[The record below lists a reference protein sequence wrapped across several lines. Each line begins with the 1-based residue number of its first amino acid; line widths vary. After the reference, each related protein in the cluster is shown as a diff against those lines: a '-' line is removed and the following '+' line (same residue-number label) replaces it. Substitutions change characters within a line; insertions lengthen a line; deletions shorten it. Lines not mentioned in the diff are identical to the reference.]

1 MAFAVSDRCIPVR
14 RQTVAVTQE
23 RAVLLSIAL
32 LKPFFGHAS
41 RGQHPHYRPVSP
53 KQLDTSVQ
61 DSGIA
66 ELMSHDSL
74 SPIRVMHS
82 LAALGL

>member
-1 MAFAVSDRCIPVR
+1 MTFAVSDRCIPVR

-32 LKPFFGHAS
+32 LKPVFSHAS
-41 RGQHPHYRPVSP
+41 RGQRPNYRPVSP

-61 DSGIA
+61 ELGIA

-74 SPIRVMHS
+74 SLIRSMHS